1 MRTRSIALVFALT
14 AACSGAQRAST
25 TPAFTWRP
33 RSGPAMEQL
42 LNVHRA
48 SAPTVSPDG
57 RSVAFLSDPSGL
69 PQPWAITVGA
79 DPVAESAW
87 RRLVTDPE
95 RVQFVRYAPDGRWLF
110 MGRDHGGDENT
121 QLLRAPASGGAAT
134 DLTAAPEVKHLFGA
148 LSHDGRWVAYASNA
162 RSRGDFD
169 VYVRPAGDEPSAPR
183 RVLEGAGHHE
193 VIDFSLDGRQLAV
206 LHERSNFDQDVLVV
220 DVAAATA
227 RNLTPHPTEGDVRYT
242 SPRFTR
248 DGRSLFVVS
257 DRGREHM
264 NLALLDLAAPPPAL
278 PRFVLDEAHD
288 LDLLE
293 LSPDGATLAAVYNL
307 DGWSQLRLYDVT
319 DPAHPRERAR
329 PDVPPGVIASLSFAG
344 DGHSL
349 VFDLSRAASPEE
361 VFGLD
366 VATNRVSRLTR
377 SDHAGIDE
385 SALVEPTLERV
396 RSFDGTEVSL
406 LLYRPRDLAPG
417 ERAPVVV
424 QVHGGPEAQ
433 FTPYFSPVIQYLVGH
448 GYIVAA
454 PNVRGSTGYGKRFAH
469 LDDVAL
475 REDSVRDL
483 AAVNRW
489 LRARPDVA
497 ADRIAVMGGSYGGY
511 MVLAALTLDPELWAA
526 GCDIVGIANFRTFL
540 ERTALYRRALREAEY
555 GSLANDGELL
565 DRISPIHRVDRI
577 RAPLFVI
584 HGANDPRVPV
594 TEAEQIVAALRQRNH
609 RVEYLR
615 FENEGHGVSR
625 RENRIRAYGDVVR
638 FFDEVLGGARAQT
651 PPTH

>member
-57 RSVAFLSDPSGL
+57 RAVAFLSDPSGL

-169 VYVRPAGDEPSAPR
+169 VYVRPAGDEPGAPR

-319 DPAHPRERAR
+319 DPAHPRE
-329 PDVPPGVIASLSFAG
+329 
-344 DGHSL
+344 
-349 VFDLSRAASPEE
+349 
-361 VFGLD
+361 
-366 VATNRVSRLTR
+366 
-377 SDHAGIDE
+377 
-385 SALVEPTLERV
+385 
-396 RSFDGTEVSL
+396 
-406 LLYRPRDLAPG
+406 
-417 ERAPVVV
+417 
-424 QVHGGPEAQ
+424 
-433 FTPYFSPVIQYLVGH
+433 
-448 GYIVAA
+448 
-454 PNVRGSTGYGKRFAH
+454 
-469 LDDVAL
+469 
-475 REDSVRDL
+475 
-483 AAVNRW
+483 
-489 LRARPDVA
+489 RARPDVA